1 MSSDYSATSSDFGDG
16 VNHVFRNRDIPEL
29 SNTVPVKDSVAP
41 AWTKFSATAKD
52 IVTIKIC

>member
-1 MSSDYSATSSDFGDG
+1 MSSDFFATSSNFGDG
-16 VNHVFRNRDIPEL
+16 VNHVFRNRDLPEL

-41 AWTKFSATAKD
+41 AWTKFSAPAKD